1 MKKLIN
7 KVEDVVKEQV
17 EGLCLAHPEL
27 MLSEDPC
34 FVYRKADNDS
44 VALVSGGGS
53 GHEPMHA
60 GFIGEGMLRAACPG
74 QVFTS
79 PTPDQ
84 MFECGKAVNT
94 VKGVLL
100 LIKNYTGDVL
110 NFETAVELLHFE
122 DIPVGSVTIDDDV
135 AVKDS
140 LYTAG
145 RRGVGATVLIEKI
158 VGAAAQRGDDLG
170 QLEVLARDLN
180 NKSRSFGVALDACMV
195 PAAGKT
201 SFDLADDEIEFGV
214 GIHGEPGIERR
225 KTCDVQSLVADMLKE
240 LLENTGYSRTLRTW
254 NRKEGSWDEVEA
266 QVEDFTAGD
275 ELIVM
280 VNGMGATPAS
290 ELYGAYRE
298 VYKGLEA
305 AGFKVARNL
314 IGNYCTALNMEGFS
328 VTLLKADEEALKL
341 WDAPVNAPSLRWGK

>member
-7 KVEDVVKEQV
+7 NVEDVMKEQV

-27 MLSEDPC
+27 KLSEDPC
-34 FVYRKADNDS
+34 YVYREDDRDT

-53 GHEPMHA
+53 GHEPMHI

-74 QVFTS
+74 QVFSS

-84 MFECGKAVNT
+84 ILECGKAVNT
-94 VKGVLL
+94 GKGVLL

-140 LYTAG
+140 HYTAG

-158 VGAAAQRGDDLG
+158 VGAAAESGADLER
-170 QLEVLARDLN
+170 LEVLARGLN
-180 NKSRSFGVALDACMV
+180 NKSRSFGVALRACVV
-195 PAAGKT
+195 PAVGKP

-214 GIHGEPGIERR
+214 GIHGEPGIKRR
-225 KTCDVQSLVADMLKE
+225 KTGGVQSLVTDMLKE
-240 LLENTGYSRTLRTW
+240 LLGNTGYSRTVRSW
-254 NRKEGSWDEVEA
+254 NRREGNWDEAETR
-266 QVEDFTAGD
+266 VEDFSAGD

-298 VYKGLEA
+298 VHKGLAA

-314 IGNYCTALNMEGFS
+314 VGNYCTALNMEGFS
-328 VTLLKADEEALKL
+328 ITLLKADAETLTF
-341 WDAPVNAPSLRWGK
+341 WDAPVNAPSLRWGQ